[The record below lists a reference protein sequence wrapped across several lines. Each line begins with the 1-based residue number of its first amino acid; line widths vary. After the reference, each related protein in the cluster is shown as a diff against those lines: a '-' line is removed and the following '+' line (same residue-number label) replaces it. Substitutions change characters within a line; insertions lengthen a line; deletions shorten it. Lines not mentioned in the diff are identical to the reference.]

1 MLFRPA
7 LATVAPRT
15 NIRTIMA
22 APRRLAAIFA
32 ADVAGYSRLMGADE
46 EGTLERLKA
55 HRRQLVDPKIGE
67 HRGRIVKTT
76 GDGMLVEFPSV
87 VDAVRCAVEVQR
99 GMLDRE
105 RERDADQRIRFRV
118 GINLGDV
125 IVDGDDIFGDGVNV
139 AARLEGLAEPGGIC
153 ISGAVRDHVGDRLP
167 YAFAD
172 MGEQSVKN
180 IARPVHAYA
189 MDAAAVAAT
198 ALTAVQAQPG
208 WARRVVTRPA
218 FIGASLVAVVAI
230 VIAAWWIWPN
240 AGSLPVAIQTQASPQ
255 SAPGSANIKPAPR
268 LSIVVL
274 PFTNLSNDPEQ
285 EYFADGMTDDLTTDL
300 SRIQDSF
307 VIARTTAFT
316 YKGKPID
323 VRQIGRE
330 LNVRYVLEGSVRRSG
345 EQVQINVQL
354 IDAETGSH
362 VWADRFDSARSN
374 LAKAQNEITSL
385 LARTLHLELA
395 EAVGRQIEREAPVN
409 PDARDLVMRGWA
421 WFYRPVSATQL
432 QEAQRAF
439 DQALAMDPESVDA
452 RAGIA
457 SVLLNAWAAGFTK
470 SPQQDTARA
479 DELLTEALERDSNHA
494 RALFGLGWVRRYQNR
509 LIESRIAL
517 EKAVALDRNFAGAM
531 VQLGFTLS
539 ALGEF
544 EAALPHFEKAL
555 QLSPRDPNQHWYYNG
570 MGTCHLGLGHAD
582 EAVDFMRKA
591 RAGNPRVY
599 QFPLFLA
606 AALGL
611 RGDIDEAK
619 SALADF
625 LKFKPEINSIAKV
638 RAHFPAFENPR
649 IVALAENTTFVG
661 LRRAGLPDE

>member
-1 MLFRPA
+1 
-7 LATVAPRT
+7 
-15 NIRTIMA
+15 MA
-22 APRRLAAIFA
+22 ASRRLAAILA
-32 ADVAGYSRLMGADE
+32 ADVAGYSRLMGVSE

-55 HRRQLVDPKIGE
+55 HRRQLIDPKIAE
-67 HRGRIVKTT
+67 HHGRIVKTA

-87 VDAVRCAVEVQR
+87 ADAVRCAVEVQR
-99 GMLDRE
+99 ALVDHE
-105 RERDADQRIRFRV
+105 ADIEEEQRIRFRV
-118 GINLGDV
+118 GINLGD
-125 IVDGDDIFGDGVNV
+125 IIIDGSDIFGDGVNV

-153 ISGAVRDHVGDRLP
+153 ISRTVRDHVGDRLP
-167 YAFAD
+167 YVFED
-172 MGEQSVKN
+172 IGEQSVKN

-198 ALTAVQAQPG
+198 PLVAVQAQAG
-208 WARRVVTRPA
+208 WLRSIVTRPTVLA
-218 FIGASLVAVVAI
+218 ASLVAIVAI
-230 VIAAWWIWPN
+230 PIAAWWSWPKAN
-240 AGSLPVAIQTQASPQ
+240 PTASVQAQVGPQSPPVAKP
-255 SAPGSANIKPAPR
+255 KPAQR

-285 EYFADGMTDDLTTDL
+285 EYFVDAMTDDLTTDL
-300 SRIQDSF
+300 SRIWDSF

-316 YKGKPID
+316 YKGKPVD
-323 VRQIGRE
+323 VREIGRE
-330 LNVRYVLEGSVRRSG
+330 LSVRYVLEGSVRRSG
-345 EQVQINVQL
+345 EQVQVNVQL
-354 IDAETGSH
+354 IDAETGSQ
-362 VWADRFDSARSN
+362 VWADRFDTDRTN

-395 EAVGRQIEREAPVN
+395 EAVGRQIEREAPAN
-409 PDARDLVMRGWA
+409 PDARDLVMRGRA
-421 WFYRPVSATQL
+421 WLFRPVTIAHL
-432 QEAQRAF
+432 QEDQRAF
-439 DQALAMDPESVDA
+439 EQALAIDPELVEPRS
-452 RAGIA
+452 GIA
-457 SVLLNAWAAGFTK
+457 RVLLNGRAAGFTQ
-470 SPQQDTARA
+470 SPEQDTTRA
-479 DELLTEALERDSNHA
+479 EQLLIEALERDSNNPG
-494 RALFGLGWVRRYQNR
+494 ALYALGWVRRYQNR
-509 LIESRIAL
+509 LLESRIAL
-517 EKAVALDRNFAGAM
+517 EKAVALDRNYAPAV

-539 ALGEF
+539 ALGEL
-544 EAALPHFEKAL
+544 EAALPHFERAL

-611 RGDIDEAK
+611 RGDIDDAK

-649 IVALAENTTFVG
+649 VAALAENTTFVG
-661 LRRAGLPDE
+661 LRRAGLPEE